1 MPEIFNQALLKI
13 FGDAQAALA
22 RAEERLALTPKP
34 DVLRAQLRLMEQEA
48 LGFVEGK
55 LVSPT
60 ALTIDYGHS
69 RTAYRQWPFEF
80 ASLFG
85 RPLPSGKPPTPD
97 KMSEWLGDPSRQTDA
112 TPDRIEAWQ
121 RQSKPSCALP
131 RLIAGADLAA
141 RWLKCA
147 PLLRGNVVAGVI
159 IGDLYSTARS
169 SLSSGGI
176 AAIGMKRQRI
186 YWMRVVGGDADDD
199 LDDTPPIQMWR
210 MAWLKAM
217 TDGANAVLELDDRLR
232 RYWTH
237 VENSALF
244 VRRSSR
250 MADLVEL
257 VAQRP
262 AITVRGASEALNISR
277 HAAHSLIQSSESA
290 LLLRET
296 TRGKSFR
303 RYVAA
308 F

>member
-1 MPEIFNQALLKI
+1 MHEFFNQEFLKA

-34 DVLRAQLRLMEQEA
+34 IVLKAQLRLMEQEA

-60 ALTIDYGHS
+60 ALAIDYGHS

-85 RPLPSGKPPTPD
+85 RALPPGKPPPAD
-97 KMSEWLGDPSRQTDA
+97 KMIEWLGDPTRHTDA

-121 RQSKPSCALP
+121 RQCKASCALP

-159 IGDLYSTARS
+159 IGDFYSTARS

-186 YWMRVVGGDADDD
+186 SWMRVVSGNADDD
-199 LDDTPPIQMWR
+199 LSETPPIQMWR
-210 MAWLKAM
+210 LAWLKAM
-217 TDGANAVLELDDRLR
+217 TEGANAVLELDDRLR
-232 RYWTH
+232 RYWSR
-237 VENSALF
+237 VENSSLNA
-244 VRRSSR
+244 RKSSR
-250 MADLVEL
+250 VPDLIEL

-262 AITVRGASEALNISR
+262 AITVRDASEALNISR
-277 HAAHSLIQSSESA
+277 QAAHLLIQSAESA